1 MIHLDEKDELADGP
15 LDKASSDFAENAP
28 EFAPVSEDVV
38 QVEEHEP
45 EANKVEMAAA
55 DSSDDEPETPAATHD
70 LDEVEEFEMELKK
83 AESEDEFEIPTEE
96 EDFSGKAPELV
107 YAWLKTHQEDA
118 QIWQH
123 RRAYQPLKLRVN
135 ELFDEDRQTKLR
147 MFMTLDEAEESE
159 FVYEPADILKELR
172 KLSKQ
177 FGDALNR
184 LRKQTENTLNA
195 NLLAKKDLLDEMRSV
210 ISDESDIK
218 KAIQKFRSLLK
229 RWKEIGSIPSR
240 EADEIY
246 KNYRHFNNMF
256 FDFLRINQALSQM
269 DIQKVQQLREELI
282 QQAERLSEEPSINQS
297 LQRLLSLRKD
307 WREAGYLPDDLDQ
320 TMFERFKAACD
331 AVYARRDAHYKE
343 QDEIRAAHLQAKT
356 TLLEQLKSLAA
367 ENYSSLND
375 WKKAEEQFQLLD
387 AEWRKIG
394 PVPRAQSNAI
404 WAEFLEAKKLFFKHR
419 NRIYKEQQA
428 RYAEG
433 LKAKMALIEE
443 AEALKDSKQWKDT
456 VEKIKALQQRWKASP
471 PVDRKRSDALWNRF
485 RAACD
490 AFFEAKNGWFEGQSD
505 REQANLQAKQGL
517 LTELEQSTAETEA
530 EGQTLLSEL
539 QKKWEAI
546 GYVPISEKKNIE
558 SAWESAVAAL
568 RQRLG
573 IDPERQSKMA
583 YKEKLE
589 AMDDKKLLD
598 ERRFLGSKAK
608 QIQDEIIQ
616 IENSLERFINAKG
629 NEAFLRPH
637 KLRIERLKVDLDGLE
652 KRRQQLKVVVKQR
665 GLN

>member
-1 MIHLDEKDELADGP
+1 MIHLDEKDELAGGTLP
-15 LDKASSDFAENAP
+15 TVAPETAENAA
-28 EFAPVSEDVV
+28 ESTALSEELGET
-38 QVEEHEP
+38 EE
-45 EANKVEMAAA
+45 V
-55 DSSDDEPETPAATHD
+55 D
-70 LDEVEEFEMELKK
+70 FELGN
-83 AESEDEFEIPTEE
+83 AESEEEAEIPSED
-96 EDFSGKAPELV
+96 EDFSGKAPELL
-107 YAWLKTHQEDA
+107 YSWLKTHQEDA
-118 QIWQH
+118 LVWQN
-123 RRAYQPLKLRVN
+123 RRAYQPLRLRVN

-147 MFMTLDEAEESE
+147 AFMALEDAEESE
-159 FVYEPADILKELR
+159 FAYEAAEILKELR
-172 KLSKQ
+172 KLTKQ
-177 FGDALNR
+177 FGDSLNR
-184 LRKQTENTLNA
+184 IRKQTENELNA
-195 NLLAKKDLLDEMRSV
+195 NLLAKKDLLDEMRAV

-218 KAIQKFRSLLK
+218 KAIQKFRALLK

-240 EADEIY
+240 EADELY
-246 KNYRHFNNMF
+246 KNYRHFNKMF
-256 FDFLRINQALSQM
+256 FDFLRINHELSQM

-320 TMFERFKAACD
+320 AMFERFKAACD

-343 QDEIRAAHLQAKT
+343 QDEIRSAHLQAKMA
-356 TLLEQLKSLAA
+356 LLEQLKSLAS
-367 ENYSSLND
+367 ENYSSLTE
-375 WKKAEEQFQLLD
+375 WKKAEEQFQQLD
-387 AEWRKIG
+387 ADWRKIG
-394 PVPRAQSNAI
+394 PVPRAQSNSI

-443 AEALKDSKQWKDT
+443 AEALKDSKQWKET
-456 VEKIKALQQRWKASP
+456 VEKIKALQQRWKTSP

-485 RAACD
+485 RTACD
-490 AFFEAKNGWFEGQSD
+490 AFFEAKKGWFEGQSE
-505 REQANLQAKQGL
+505 REQANLQLKKAI
-517 LTELEQSTAETEA
+517 LTELEQSAPETEA

-546 GYVPISEKKNIE
+546 GYVPMSEKKNIE
-558 SAWESAVAAL
+558 TAWDSAVAAL

-637 KLRIERLKVDLDGLE
+637 KLRIERLKVDLEGVE
-652 KRRQQLKVVVKQR
+652 KRRQQLKVIVKQR

>member
-1 MIHLDEKDELADGP
+1 MIHLDEKDELSEGT
-15 LDKASSDFAENAP
+15 SSMA
-28 EFAPVSEDVV
+28 APVAAETT
-38 QVEEHEP
+38 P
-45 EANKVEMAAA
+45 ETSAAA
-55 DSSDDEPETPAATHD
+55 DELVEADTQKAD
-70 LDEVEEFEMELKK
+70 LDNTDMIAAVPEDTTPELSAAAEDVDEEQEIELDT
-83 AESEDEFEIPTEE
+83 AESEDEVEIPAED

-107 YAWLKTHQEDA
+107 YAWLKNHQDDN
-118 QIWQH
+118 QIWQQ
-123 RRAYQPLKLRVN
+123 RRSFQALRLRIN
-135 ELFDEDRQTKLR
+135 ELADEDRQAKLKV
-147 MFMTLDEAEESE
+147 FMALEDAEESE
-159 FVYEPADILKELR
+159 FVYEASDIVKELR

-184 LRKQTENTLNA
+184 IRKQTENELNA
-195 NLLAKKDLLDEMRSV
+195 NLLAKKDLLDEMRAV

-229 RWKEIGSIPSR
+229 RWKEIGSIPNR
-240 EADEIY
+240 EADEVY

-256 FDFLRINQALSQM
+256 FDFLRINQELSQM

-282 QQAERLSEEPSINQS
+282 QQAEGLSAEPSINQC
-297 LQRLLSLRKD
+297 LQRLLTLRKD
-307 WREAGYLPDDLDQ
+307 WREAGYLPDELDQ
-320 TMFERFKAACD
+320 AMFERFKAACD
-331 AVYARRDAHYKE
+331 AVYARRDAYHKE

-356 TLLEQLKSLAA
+356 ALLDQVKSVASNEYSTLNE
-367 ENYSSLND
+367 
-375 WKKAEEQFQLLD
+375 WKKAEEQFQQLD

-394 PVPRAQSNAI
+394 PVPRAQSNTI
-404 WAEFLEAKKLFFKHR
+404 WAEFLEAKKQFFKQR

-433 LKAKMALIEE
+433 LKAKLALIEE
-443 AEALKDSKQWKDT
+443 AEALKDSKQWKETID
-456 VEKIKALQQRWKASP
+456 KIKALQQRWKASP

-490 AFFEAKNGWFEGQSD
+490 AFFEAKKGWFDGQSD
-505 REQANLQAKQGL
+505 REQANLQQKQAL
-517 LTELEQSTAETEA
+517 LSELQQSTPETES

-546 GYVPISEKKNIE
+546 GYVPMNEKKNIE
-558 SAWESAVAAL
+558 TAWETAVAAL
-568 RQRLG
+568 RQQLG
-573 IDPERQSKMA
+573 IDPERQAKMA

-629 NEAFLRPH
+629 NESFLRPH
-637 KLRIERLKVDLDGLE
+637 KLRIERLRVDLEGVE
-652 KRRQQLKVVVKQR
+652 SRRQQLKVLVKQR